1 MASNYQLSHLS
12 PCGDRTPASEV
23 GGESVTTLPPWPP
36 FSVVNMNV
44 RYNKISVNN
53 AKQCTNKINK
63 TTQKVCDY
71 IFAFI

>member
-1 MASNYQLSHLS
+1 M
-12 PCGDRTPASEV
+12 D
-23 GGESVTTLPPWPP
+23 
-36 FSVVNMNV
+36 V

-71 IFAFI
+71 IFAFILKKISSYSPWLIIETLLGQS